1 MYSCIVFK
9 TIFPLS
15 EYRAQENLHYVLDIC
30 DGNTLFILDEDYNAE
45 DDEVVTAEAL
55 ISGVVL
61 NDEEI
66 EEEDLNHTLND
77 SRKSS
82 NQCAR

>member
-1 MYSCIVFK
+1 M
-9 TIFPLS
+9 
-15 EYRAQENLHYVLDIC
+15 
-30 DGNTLFILDEDYNAE
+30 FILDEDYNAE
-45 DDEVVTAEAL
+45 EDEVVTAEAL

-61 NDEEI
+61 NDEET
-66 EEEDLNHTLND
+66 EEEDFNHTLND

>member
-1 MYSCIVFK
+1 M
-9 TIFPLS
+9 
-15 EYRAQENLHYVLDIC
+15 DIC

-82 NQCAR
+82 NQCARWAKINYTHPVT

>member
-1 MYSCIVFK
+1 MK

-15 EYRAQENLHYVLDIC
+15 QYRAQENLHYVLDIC

-45 DDEVVTAEAL
+45 EDEVVTAEAL

-61 NDEEI
+61 HDEEI
-66 EEEDLNHTLND
+66 EEEEDFNHTLND